1 MDGIIIINKP
11 KGYTSHDIVNKVR
24 KIYNTKKVGHTGTL
38 DPNATGVLPILIGKA
53 TKLSN
58 YLTEHNKQY
67 IATLKLGEKR
77 DTGDSEGNIIETQN
91 ISNFIGTHTSTHIK
105 QVLNTFIGKQFQT
118 PPIYSA
124 IKINGKKLYEYARD
138 GKAVEVPKREIEI
151 YDISLN
157 SIKDSEIEFVVDCS
171 KGTYIRS
178 LCEDIAKKIG
188 TVGYMK
194 ELKRTKVDK
203 FDIENSYTLEDLEE
217 NKENVKI
224 ISIEELF
231 KYNEKIILDEEK
243 LTLFLNGGRIRVDTS
258 DIVGVAALGDPPKI
272 TRIYNSQNQFIG
284 TGIITK
290 NILKRD
296 III

>member
-11 KGYTSHDIVNKVR
+11 KGYTSHDIVNKIR

-58 YLTEHNKQY
+58 YLIEHNKQY
-67 IATLKLGEKR
+67 IATLKLGERR
-77 DTGDSEGNIIETQN
+77 DTGDSEGNVVETQDVPDFVGAHDCARVN
-91 ISNFIGTHTSTHIK
+91 DI
-105 QVLNTFIGKQFQT
+105 LNSFIGKQLQT
-118 PPIYSA
+118 PPMYSA

-138 GKAVEVPKREIEI
+138 GKVVEVPKREIEI
-151 YDISLN
+151 YDIKLN
-157 SIKDSEIEFVVDCS
+157 SIKESEIEFVVDCS

-194 ELKRTKVDK
+194 DLTRTKVDK
-203 FDIENSYTLEDLEE
+203 FNIENSYTLEELEK
-217 NKENVKI
+217 NKEDIKI

-231 KYNEKIILDEEK
+231 KNNEKIVLNEEK
-243 LTLFLNGGRIRVDTS
+243 LTLFLNGGRIK
-258 DIVGVAALGDPPKI
+258 ILVGAHDCALNKI
-272 TRIYNSQNQFIG
+272 IKIYNSQNQFIG
-284 TGIITK
+284 TGIVEN

-296 III
+296 IIM

>member
-11 KGYTSHDIVNKVR
+11 KGYTSHDIVGKVR

-53 TKLSN
+53 TKLSS

-77 DTGDSEGNIIETQN
+77 DTGDSEGKIIKTEEVPPLNKENIEEILK
-91 ISNFIGTHTSTHIK
+91 SF
-105 QVLNTFIGKQFQT
+105 LGKQLQT
-118 PPIYSA
+118 PPMYSA
-124 IKINGKKLYEYARD
+124 IKINGKKLYEYARV
-138 GKAVEVPKREIEI
+138 GKVVEIPKREIEI
-151 YDISLN
+151 YNIKLN
-157 SIKDSEIEFVVDCS
+157 NIKESEIEFLVDCS

-188 TVGYMK
+188 TLGFMK
-194 ELKRTKVDK
+194 ELIRTKVDK
-203 FDIENSYTLEDLEE
+203 FDIENSYSLEELEE

-231 KYNEKIILDEEK
+231 ENNKKIVLDGEK
-243 LTLFLNGGRIRVDTS
+243 LTLFLDGGRIN
-258 DIVGVAALGDPPKI
+258 INKI
-272 TRIYNSQNQFIG
+272 TVGSDESRDPLTKSIMRIYNSQNQFMG
-284 TGIITK
+284 TGTVVN